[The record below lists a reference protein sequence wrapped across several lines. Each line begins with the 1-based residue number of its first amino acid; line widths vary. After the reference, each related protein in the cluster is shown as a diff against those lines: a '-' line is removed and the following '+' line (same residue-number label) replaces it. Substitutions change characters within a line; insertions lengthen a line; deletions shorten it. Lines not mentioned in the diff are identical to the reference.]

1 MKKQQFM
8 IHSYDGFLI
17 AIVLLVIIVFYFS
30 PFELRIEEEED

>member
-1 MKKQQFM
+1 M